1 MATPHPA
8 APDWV
13 LLPPAEQQLESGWV
27 GYRHVSGVMHWHHAA
42 SDEDRLS
49 VALVIPTPSDDDSG
63 IAHALEHMV
72 LRGSS
77 RYPDANTFLSL
88 RAELTL
94 LEFNAT
100 TQKESTRFHLSGYDP
115 ASVLRG
121 IGFMS
126 DCVFSPLLNSDDFD
140 DEVIRHTVRA
150 DGFGLD
156 GALYRELTEYQR
168 NARFNE
174 AVDMAVNS
182 KPRVPLYGGMPD
194 TLEALDIVKLR
205 RYHNKHYRPEN
216 AVLISSG
223 SWPMIG
229 LWRQVSKALINV
241 DKALSTPDDDDKVRH
256 VPSVPSP
263 TFSSDSLPETS
274 PDHRI
279 ETLPF
284 SPYWA
289 SVLHPSLRALRWRK
303 KLTELG
309 ATLLP
314 LSSDFQPR
322 PTLRFRVTQR
332 TDIKA
337 LLLWLEHIKDEI
349 SARRI
354 AWQSQYF
361 ALEQGRFMASRWGDG
376 LHRLFHDF
384 ALSPFAPSYLKAT
397 PNTEKLPPD
406 SEGVSLVP
414 QGEWLSPCQP
424 LRRLSILCRCQARDH
439 ATRAAIERWLTLCQ
453 QRTLRW
459 AWMKGS
465 PILCDINQWDCANA
479 VILGYTVDLPISD
492 VDALRQFWHHTL
504 RMHEIDA
511 IPGTWQRTEDGMV
524 FLGKGSSPVYRTGSI
539 MESHKD
545 EDSAMHVTLSFP
557 HSVEAGEIAA
567 LGQAVMATS
576 MIQKRRLGGRCY
588 AVSVGVDLMHYEL
601 TFDTVADGDP
611 SVSFIALLNAFEVLS
626 KPMDDKTFEKACH
639 GGLGLVSAKYNKS
652 QGRFHRA
659 LLGMAGQTTAID
671 VSKATPDS
679 LVNLVTQVLAALK
692 QPTWH

>member
-8 APDWV
+8 APDWF
-13 LLPPAEQQLESGWV
+13 LLPPAEQQLASGWV
-27 GYRHVSGVMHWHHAA
+27 GYRHVTGVMHWHHAA

-72 LRGSS
+72 LRGST
-77 RYPDANTFLSL
+77 RYPEPETFLAL

-140 DEVIRHTVRA
+140 EEIVRHTVRA
-150 DGFGLD
+150 DGLGLD
-156 GALYRELTEYQR
+156 GTLYRELTEYQR
-168 NARFNE
+168 NERFNE
-174 AVDMAVNS
+174 SVDMAVNS
-182 KPRVPLYGGMPD
+182 EPRAPLYGGMTD
-194 TLEALDIVKLR
+194 TLQALDIVKLR
-205 RYHNKHYRPEN
+205 RYHNTYYRPEN

-229 LWRQVSKALINV
+229 LWRQVSKALSHV
-241 DKALSTPDDDDKVRH
+241 GKALSTPDDDDKVRH
-256 VPSVPSP
+256 ERPVSSP
-263 TFSSDSLPETS
+263 AALPEL
-274 PDHRI
+274 RI
-279 ETLPF
+279 ETLHF

-289 SVLHPSLRALRWRK
+289 SVLHPALRALRCQK
-303 KLTELG
+303 KLAEMG
-309 ATLLP
+309 AILLP
-314 LSSDFQPR
+314 LNSDFQPK
-322 PTLRFRVTQR
+322 PTLRFRVTQH
-332 TDIKA
+332 TDIAA
-337 LLLWLEHIKDEI
+337 LSRWLEHVQHDL

-354 AWQSQYF
+354 AWHSQYF
-361 ALEQGRFMASRWGDG
+361 ALEQGRLMANRWGDG
-376 LHRLFHDF
+376 LQRLFHDF
-384 ALSPFAPSYLKAT
+384 AISPFASPYLKAM
-397 PNTEKLPPD
+397 PNTETLPHE
-406 SEGVSLVP
+406 SERLLAEP

-424 LRRLSILCRCQARDH
+424 LRRLSILCRCQARDQ
-439 ATRAAIERWLTLCQ
+439 ATRAAIERWLALCQ

-465 PILCDINQWDCANA
+465 PILCDIRQWDCANA
-479 VILGYTVDLPISD
+479 VIIGYTVDLPVSD
-492 VDALRQFWHHTL
+492 VEALRQFWHHTL
-504 RMHEIDA
+504 RMNEIEA
-511 IPGTWQRTEDGMV
+511 IPGTWQRNEDGMV
-524 FLGKGSSPVYRTGSI
+524 FLGRGSAPVYRTGSV
-539 MESHKD
+539 MASHKD

-557 HSVEAGEIAA
+557 HTVEAGDIAV

-588 AVSVGVDLMHYEL
+588 AVSVGFDLMHYEL

-626 KPMDDKTFEKACH
+626 KPLDDPMFEKACH

-659 LLGMAGQTTAID
+659 LLGMVGQTSAID
-671 VSKATPDS
+671 VSKTTPDS
-679 LVNLVTQVLAALK
+679 LVNLVTRVLAALK
-692 QPTWH
+692 QPTLH